1 MKIKEV
7 TLNKIKKYSNQ
18 TNFDFTAGQN
28 INTIS
33 GKNGAGK
40 STIFESLI
48 KLQKAYFVQKIK
60 TAGISYDNRDLYNEV
75 GKELFEFM
83 IDDKAYIEATFQ
95 FDELD
100 IVMVSENQIT
110 GIQEDTDGQQ
120 EAASTVEVQ
129 DGIIEVKVALK
140 AKKIENEQV
149 DWEIEITEEGEIV
162 LGSFWN
168 LKSPKNIIAFISSN
182 KHIIEKD
189 VTFDDIKLK
198 QDKILSP
205 IVSFVLDS
213 ASIFENLYEILVN
226 DYLHEKII
234 PVNRK
239 GPSPR
244 KDLYYHVT
252 KMLFASIMPDL
263 SFTHLSGSKRENQF
277 IFGAKNKPSG
287 SKQYDIRQFSS
298 GEKLIWYTLLFVNYI
313 KNMGIL
319 IIDEP
324 ENHLHE
330 EVACKLST
338 LLHDITYSN
347 DFKTF
352 VSELNIDQ
360 KSLRTIESEL
370 EKSYSKFRLNQVFLL
385 THSKGLI
392 YHNFSKGTNFVLGET
407 LKPIDYASCEQMLR
421 KLGISYVNDK
431 ILFVEGDTDIQVLES
446 KLDRYNIKVRAL
458 DNCSEIIKTFE
469 GIKRISTFLQ
479 DPMFVFLIDRDTRS
493 VQEIESIRNR
503 HGEYFDNHFIVM
515 DKHELENYFLEPKII
530 ADVLKKHQSDGYLP
544 PSDEEIKSKIY
555 EVATEQLKYTR
566 KKYLNHH
573 LHHKME
579 KVKKLINHKDIE
591 VENKVLYNQYI
602 DELFTKQEF
611 LNIKQELIN
620 LFDQMQE
627 FYEGENWEDSWH
639 DYMDGKS
646 VFGIVSAK
654 LSEGPE
660 VRPERLKREI
670 KSAILETK
678 DSEFNNLIDR
688 IISLFEIT
696 HEEIEVEEFE
706 ETEE

>member
-18 TNFDFTAGQN
+18 TVFDFTAGQN

-48 KLQKAYFVQKIK
+48 KLQKAYFVQKII
-60 TAGISYDNRDLYNEV
+60 TEGISYDSRDLYNEV

-83 IDDKAYIEATFQ
+83 IDDKAYIEAIFQ
-95 FDELD
+95 FDKLD
-100 IVMVSENQIT
+100 IVMVNGSQIT
-110 GIQEDTDGQQ
+110 GIQEGTDGQQ
-120 EAASTVEVQ
+120 EAAASVEAQ
-129 DGIIEVKVALK
+129 DEILEVKVVLK

-149 DWEIEITEEGEIV
+149 YWEIEITDEEEVV

-182 KHIIEKD
+182 KNIIEKD

-198 QDKILSP
+198 QDKVISP
-205 IVSFVLDS
+205 IVSFVLDPT
-213 ASIFENLYEILVN
+213 SIFENIYEILVN
-226 DYLHEKII
+226 DYLHEKLI
-234 PVNRK
+234 PINRK

-252 KMLFASIMPDL
+252 KMLFSSIMPDL

-277 IFGAKNKPSG
+277 IFSAKNRSSG

-347 DFKTF
+347 NFKTF
-352 VSELNIDQ
+352 ISELNIDQ
-360 KSLRTIESEL
+360 KALKTIESEL
-370 EKSYSKFRLNQVFLL
+370 EKGYSKFRLNQVFLL

-407 LKPIDYASCEQMLR
+407 LMPINYTSCEQMLR

-431 ILFVEGDTDIQVLES
+431 ILFVEGDTDIEVLES
-446 KLDRYNIKVRAL
+446 IFDRYNIKVRAL

-469 GIKRISTFLQ
+469 GIKRVSSFLQ

-493 VQEIESIRNR
+493 VQEIESIRSR
-503 HGEYFDNHFIVM
+503 HGEYFEKHFIVM
-515 DKHELENYFLEPKII
+515 NKHELENYFLEPKVI
-530 ADVLKKHQSDGYLP
+530 ADVLKQHQSDKYIPLTE
-544 PSDEEIKSKIY
+544 DEVKSKIY
-555 EVATEQLKYTR
+555 EVATEQLKYTK
-566 KKYLNHH
+566 KKYLNYH
-573 LHHKME
+573 LNHKME
-579 KVKKLINHKDIE
+579 KVKRLIRQNEIN
-591 VENKVLYNQYI
+591 VEDKERYDQYI
-602 DELFTKQEF
+602 DGLFNKQEF
-611 LNIKQELIN
+611 LDIKQQLMN

-627 FYEGENWEDSWH
+627 FYEVEHWEDNWH

-646 VFGIVSAK
+646 VFGIVASK
-654 LSEGPE
+654 LCEGPE
-660 VRPERLKREI
+660 VRPARLKREI
-670 KSAILETK
+670 KSAILGTK
-678 DSEFNNLIDR
+678 GSEFNNLMVR

-696 HEEIEVEEFE
+696 HEEIGVEELE
-706 ETEE
+706 EAEE

>member
-18 TNFDFTAGQN
+18 VVFDFTTGQN

-48 KLQKAYFVQKIK
+48 KLQKAYFVQKIIK
-60 TAGISYDNRDLYNEV
+60 EGIPYDSRDLYNEV

-83 IDDKAYIEATFQ
+83 IDDKAYIEVIFQ
-95 FDELD
+95 FDKLD
-100 IVMVSENQIT
+100 SVMVNESQIAGT
-110 GIQEDTDGQQ
+110 QEGISGEQ
-120 EAASTVEVQ
+120 EAASAVEVQ
-129 DGIIEVKVALK
+129 DEIVEIKVVLK

-149 DWEIEITEEGEIV
+149 FWEIEITDEEETV
-162 LGSFWN
+162 LDLFWN

-198 QDKILSP
+198 QNKAISP
-205 IVSFVLDS
+205 IVSFVLDP

-277 IFGAKNKPSG
+277 IFSAKNKPSG

-298 GEKLIWYTLLFVNYI
+298 GEKLIWYTLLFINYI

-338 LLHDITYSN
+338 LLNDITYSN

-352 VSELNIDQ
+352 VSKLNIDQ
-360 KSLRTIESEL
+360 KSLKTIESEL
-370 EKSYSKFRLNQVFLL
+370 VKGYGKFRLNQVFLL

-407 LKPIDYASCEQMLR
+407 LMPIDYASCEQMLR

-431 ILFVEGDTDIQVLES
+431 ILFVEGDTDIEVLES
-446 KLDRYNIKVRAL
+446 ILDRYNIKVRAL
-458 DNCSEIIKTFE
+458 DSCSEIIKTFE
-469 GIKRISTFLQ
+469 GIKRVSTFLQ

-530 ADVLKKHQSDGYLP
+530 ADVLKQHQSDSYQP
-544 PSDEEIKSKIY
+544 PTEEEIKSKIH

-566 KKYLNHH
+566 KKYLNYH

-579 KVKKLINHKDIE
+579 KVKRLINHNDIE
-591 VENKVLYNQYI
+591 VEDKTLYNQYI
-602 DELFTKQEF
+602 GDLFSKQEF
-611 LNIKQELIN
+611 INIKQELMN

-627 FYEGENWEDSWH
+627 FYEGENWANNWH

-646 VFGIVSAK
+646 VLGRVVAK

-660 VRPERLKREI
+660 VRPARLKREI
-670 KSAILETK
+670 KSAILGTK
-678 DSEFNNLIDR
+678 GSEFNNLIDR
-688 IISLFEIT
+688 IISLFGIT
-696 HEEIEVEEFE
+696 HEEIEVEEIE

>member
-18 TNFDFTAGQN
+18 TSFDFTAGQN

-48 KLQKAYFVQKIK
+48 KLQKAYFVQKII
-60 TAGISYDNRDLYNEV
+60 TEGISYDNRDLYNEV

-83 IDDKAYIEATFQ
+83 IDDKAYIEAIFQ

-100 IVMVSENQIT
+100 IVMVSDIQIT
-110 GIQEDTDGQQ
+110 GIHEGTDGQQ
-120 EAASTVEVQ
+120 EAASTVEDQ
-129 DGIIEVKVALK
+129 DEIIEVKVALK

-149 DWEIEITEEGEIV
+149 DWEIEITEEEEII

-198 QDKILSP
+198 QDNNISP

-244 KDLYYHVT
+244 KDLYFHVT

-277 IFGAKNKPSG
+277 IFGAKNKTSG

-352 VSELNIDQ
+352 ISELNIDQ
-360 KSLRTIESEL
+360 KSLKTIESEL
-370 EKSYSKFRLNQVFLL
+370 EKGYRKFRLNQVFLL

-407 LKPIDYASCEQMLR
+407 LKPIDYTSCEQMLR

-431 ILFVEGDTDIQVLES
+431 ILFVEGDTDIEVLES
-446 KLDRYNIKVRAL
+446 KLDRYNIKVKAL
-458 DNCSEIIKTFE
+458 DSCSEIIKTFE
-469 GIKRISTFLQ
+469 GIKKISTFLQ

-530 ADVLKKHQSDGYLP
+530 ADVLKQHQSDDYLP
-544 PSDEEIKSKIY
+544 PRDEEIKSKIY
-555 EVATEQLKYTR
+555 EVATEQLKHTR

-573 LHHKME
+573 LHHKVE
-579 KVKKLINHKDIE
+579 KVKRLISHKDIE
-591 VENKVLYNQYI
+591 VEDKVLYTQYI
-602 DELFTKQEF
+602 DDLFTKQEF
-611 LNIKQELIN
+611 LNIKKELTN

-627 FYEGENWEDSWH
+627 FYDGENWENNWH

-646 VFGIVSAK
+646 VFGRVVAK
-654 LSEGPE
+654 LSEGAE

-670 KSAILETK
+670 KSAILGTK
-678 DSEFNNLIDR
+678 GSEFNNLIDR

-696 HEEIEVEEFE
+696 YEEIEVEELE

>member
-18 TNFDFTAGQN
+18 TVFDFTAGQN

-48 KLQKAYFVQKIK
+48 KLQKAYFVQKII
-60 TAGISYDNRDLYNEV
+60 TEGIPYDSRELYNEV

-83 IDDKAYIEATFQ
+83 IDDKAFIEATFQ

-100 IVMVSENQIT
+100 IVMVNEGQIT
-110 GIQEDTDGQQ
+110 GIQEGTDGQQ
-120 EAASTVEVQ
+120 EAAASVEVQ
-129 DGIIEVKVALK
+129 DKTIEVKVVLK

-149 DWEIEITEEGEIV
+149 YWEIEITDEEEAV

-182 KHIIEKD
+182 KNIIEKD

-198 QDKILSP
+198 QDKVISP
-205 IVSFVLDS
+205 IVSFVLDPT
-213 ASIFENLYEILVN
+213 SIFENIYEILVN
-226 DYLHEKII
+226 DYLHEKLI
-234 PVNRK
+234 PINRK

-252 KMLFASIMPDL
+252 KMLFSSIMPDL

-277 IFGAKNKPSG
+277 IFSAKNRSSG

-347 DFKTF
+347 NFKTF
-352 VSELNIDQ
+352 ISELNIDQ
-360 KSLRTIESEL
+360 KSLKTIESEL
-370 EKSYSKFRLNQVFLL
+370 EKGYSKFRLNQVFLL

-407 LKPIDYASCEQMLR
+407 LMPINYTSCEQMLR

-431 ILFVEGDTDIQVLES
+431 ILFVEGDTDIEVLES
-446 KLDRYNIKVRAL
+446 IFDRYNIKVRAL

-469 GIKRISTFLQ
+469 GIKRVSTFLQ

-493 VQEIESIRNR
+493 VQEIESIRSR
-503 HGEYFDNHFIVM
+503 HGEYFEKHFIVM
-515 DKHELENYFLEPKII
+515 KKHELENYFLEPKVI
-530 ADVLKKHQSDGYLP
+530 ADVLKQHQSDDYIP
-544 PSDEEIKSKIY
+544 PTEDEVKSKIY

-566 KKYLNHH
+566 KKYLNYH
-573 LHHKME
+573 LNHRME
-579 KVKKLINHKDIE
+579 KVKRLIRHNEIE
-591 VENKVLYNQYI
+591 VEDKARYDQYI
-602 DELFTKQEF
+602 DGLFNKQEF
-611 LNIKQELIN
+611 LNIKQELMN
-620 LFDQMQE
+620 LFDQMKE
-627 FYEGENWEDSWH
+627 FYEEEHWGDNWH

-646 VFGIVSAK
+646 VFGIVAAK

-660 VRPERLKREI
+660 VRPARLKREI

-678 DSEFNNLIDR
+678 GSEFNNLMDR

-696 HEEIEVEEFE
+696 HEEIGVEELE

>member
-7 TLNKIKKYSNQ
+7 TLNKIKKYN
-18 TNFDFTAGQN
+18 NRVVFEFMAGQN

-40 STIFESLI
+40 STVFEALI
-48 KLQKAYFVQKIK
+48 ELQKAYFVQKIL
-60 TAGISYDNRDLYNEV
+60 TEEIPYEGRDLYTEV
-75 GKELFEFM
+75 GKELFQFM
-83 IDDKAYIEATFQ
+83 IDDKAYIEAVFQ
-95 FDELD
+95 FDKIDQE
-100 IVMVSENQIT
+100 MENDSSNT
-110 GIQEDTDGQQ
+110 GAQEISDEQQ
-120 EAASTVEVQ
+120 EAASAIEVQ
-129 DGIIEVKVALK
+129 DEVIEVKVILK

-149 DWEIEITEEGEIV
+149 YWEIVITDEEEAV
-162 LGSFWN
+162 LSSFWN

-198 QDKILSP
+198 QDKIISP
-205 IVSFVLDS
+205 IVMFVLDPT
-213 ASIFENLYEILVN
+213 SIFENLYEILVN

-234 PVNRK
+234 PVTRK
-239 GPSPR
+239 GPTPR

-252 KMLFASIMPDL
+252 KMLFATLMPDL
-263 SFTHLSGSKRENQF
+263 SFTNLSGSKRENQF
-277 IFGAKNKPSG
+277 IFSAKNKSLRT
-287 SKQYDIRQFSS
+287 KQYDMRQFSS
-298 GEKLIWYTLLFVNYI
+298 GEKLIWYTLLFINYI

-338 LLHDITYSN
+338 LLHDITYSA
-347 DFKTF
+347 DFKKF
-352 VSELNIDQ
+352 ISELNIGQ
-360 KSLRTIESEL
+360 KSLSTIESEL
-370 EKSYSKFRLNQVFLL
+370 EKGYDKFRLNQVFLL

-407 LKPIDYASCEQMLR
+407 LTPIDYASCEQMLR

-431 ILFVEGDTDIQVLES
+431 ILFVEGDTDIEVLES
-446 KLDRYNIKVRAL
+446 VLDRYNIKVRAL
-458 DNCSEIIKTFE
+458 DSCSEIIKTFE
-469 GIKRISTFLQ
+469 GIKRVSTFLQ

-515 DKHELENYFLEPKII
+515 DKHELENYFLEPKVI
-530 ADVLKKHQSDGYLP
+530 ADVLKQHQSDSYQP
-544 PSDEEIKSKIY
+544 PTEDEIKSKIY

-566 KKYLNHH
+566 KKYLNYH

-579 KVKKLINHKDIE
+579 KVKRLIKHNEIV
-591 VENKVLYNQYI
+591 VEDKALYNQYI
-602 DELFTKQEF
+602 GDLFNKQEF
-611 LNIKQELIN
+611 LNIKQELMN
-620 LFDQMQE
+620 LFDQVQE
-627 FYEGENWEDSWH
+627 FYEGENWENNWH
-639 DYMDGKS
+639 NYMDGKS
-646 VFGIVSAK
+646 VLGRVVAK

-660 VRPERLKREI
+660 VKPKRLKREI
-670 KSAILETK
+670 KSAILRTK
-678 DSEFNNLIDR
+678 GSELNNLIDR
-688 IISLFEIT
+688 IISLFGIT
-696 HEEIEVEEFE
+696 HEEIEIEELE